1 MLQRSGSCD
10 AASVISPNLSLRN
23 LSHYFSNIMFLHTVA
38 FFSPTLLLYM
48 IFAMMIENILTNATL
63 YFSAAIFGGEI
74 RNIRFPQTPCSW
86 SSPLRFP
93 SVGRWSP
100 GLAISMSRED
110 KAGRNSVSTHPQNWN
125 ISLKSCRIFFYTRR
139 CLCLRCFFGNNLNTS
154 YFPPD
159 IQ

>member
-1 MLQRSGSCD
+1 MK
-10 AASVISPNLSLRN
+10 
-23 LSHYFSNIMFLHTVA
+23 
-38 FFSPTLLLYM
+38 
-48 IFAMMIENILTNATL
+48 FAMMNENIGTL
-63 YFSAAIFGGEI
+63 HFSAAIFGGEI

-125 ISLKSCRIFFYTRR
+125 ISLKSCRIFFTQDGAFVWDVFWQQPKYFLLPTRYPITEQLFHESSFAGKAVHDGGECPAR
-139 CLCLRCFFGNNLNTS
+139 GAEWWVGSVASRQSTYLGKH
-154 YFPPD
+154 
-159 IQ
+159 